1 MYLKQTRNQL
11 VYKTFVLFANKRRNI
26 IGDKYFNII
35 QLKKVIIGQA

>member
-26 IGDKYFNII
+26 IRDKYFNIK